1 MERIR
6 VRENVRASRREIKT
20 MKLYRPP
27 QPVESYENSLFV
39 AGAITGAPDWQSDF
53 AHNLRDT
60 DLILLNP
67 RREIYDSLDPDALRE
82 QIRWEHDGL
91 RNSSAISF
99 WFPAGALC
107 MISLYELGSWAHWRD
122 ENGQPKP
129 LFVAAQPNY
138 ARYDDVIIQLELERP
153 DMQVLASLEELATQV
168 LVWQN
173 QKL

>member
-1 MERIR
+1 
-6 VRENVRASRREIKT
+6 

-27 QPVESYENSLFV
+27 QPIPAADLNNSLFV
-39 AGAITGAPDWQSDF
+39 AGAITGAEDWQTDF
-53 AHNLRDT
+53 AHDLRDT
-60 DLILLNP
+60 DLTLLNP
-67 RREIYDSLDPDALRE
+67 RRETYNALAPDALRE

-107 MISLYELGSWAHWRD
+107 LISLYELGSWAHWRD

-129 LFVAAQPNY
+129 LFVAAQPDY
-138 ARYDDVIIQLELERP
+138 ARHEDVIIQLELERP
-153 DMQVLASLEELATQV
+153 DLQVVGSLQALTAQILA
-168 LVWQN
+168 WQN